1 MSYRRSLKYFVL
13 FSVKQPTLK
22 PNCSAQLKLSKGSFE
37 EGRKVFPLD
46 KIAFDIFS
54 LEKSSWYNFY
64 LEKNSFWLFSY
75 GKKFQWKFFLWKKI
89 PVGILPLEKS
99 SCWNCFFGKKLQCYI
114 CIGINF
120 SCRKKV
126 WKKVPS
132 FTFIIL
138 SVVLGIEP
146 GIKFPCKAFL
156 WKKIHI
162 WIKTFGKNF
171 LFLGICTFGNYFCQK
186 KFLWK

>member
-1 MSYRRSLKYFVL
+1 MMWWCLHFLHL
-13 FSVKQPTLK
+13 FHCLITAVSVCKTTHIQ
-22 PNCSAQLKLSKGSFE
+22 AKLQCTVKIFIC
-37 EGRKVFPLD
+37 KKIPVDNFPM
-46 KIAFDIFS
+46 
-54 LEKSSWYNFY
+54 
-64 LEKNSFWLFSY
+64 EKNSFWLFSY
-75 GKKFQWKFFLWKKI
+75 GKKFKWKFFLWKKI
-89 PVGILPLEKS
+89 PIGILPLEKS

-162 WIKTFGKNF
+162 
-171 LFLGICTFGNYFCQK
+171 
-186 KFLWK
+186 